1 MARAAGA
8 DIDCRRDHP
17 YAAYDRV
24 EFDVITERGGDVWS
38 RVLVR
43 SQEVFESIR
52 IIRQCLEKMED
63 GSDPTAD
70 SRTSCLSGRMGLSS
84 IEAPRGESHHF
95 VITGEN
101 NRPRRWRVRAPTY
114 QNLQAVPAMIKDQ
127 QIADMTISLGSIDP
141 CFSCTDRLETI
152 DLRSGTVQGLV
163 AAGVVESDADKEGLG
178 PDMKLPLIWA
188 IVGVMLNVGLVLL
201 VAPLFQGILRKVT
214 ARIQSRQG
222 PPIRQPYFDLLK
234 LLGKEDIESGETP
247 SMQRFAAYL
256 SLAAVLTVA
265 CLVPMGFG
273 APLNGVGDGIL
284 LIYLLTLCGIC
295 TLLAGLAAGSTYSL
309 VGISR
314 EMMSMIVLEPLFAIA
329 VVVGAM
335 HAQSFRL
342 DTVLHGSVYAPADF
356 RGQGCIMLG
365 VILLSFQALVQRVP
379 FDISEAETELMEG
392 PLMEYSG
399 PKLALFKYAFMTK
412 LIVYS
417 GLFVALFV
425 PWGSGLAFPLGWLLF
440 WVKVSALVLLVT
452 VVAATHARYRI
463 DQAIR
468 FFAGLLAV
476 ALVALVLASYGH

>member
-1 MARAAGA
+1 M
-8 DIDCRRDHP
+8 
-17 YAAYDRV
+17 
-24 EFDVITERGGDVWS
+24 
-38 RVLVR
+38 
-43 SQEVFESIR
+43 
-52 IIRQCLEKMED
+52 K
-63 GSDPTAD
+63 
-70 SRTSCLSGRMGLSS
+70 
-84 IEAPRGESHHF
+84 HH
-95 VITGEN
+95 
-101 NRPRRWRVRAPTY
+101 
-114 QNLQAVPAMIKDQ
+114 M
-127 QIADMTISLGSIDP
+127 
-141 CFSCTDRLETI
+141 
-152 DLRSGTVQGLV
+152 
-163 AAGVVESDADKEGLG
+163 
-178 PDMKLPLIWA
+178 IWA
-188 IVGVMLNVGLVLL
+188 IVGVALNVGLVLL

-234 LLGKEDIESGETP
+234 MLGKEDIESGQTP

-256 SLAAVLTVA
+256 ALAAVLTAA

-342 DTVLHGSVYAPADF
+342 NTVLHGSVYSTGGFPWS
-356 RGQGCIMLG
+356 GLLMLG

-399 PKLALFKYAFMTK
+399 PKLALFKYAFMAK

-417 GLFVALFV
+417 ALFVALFV

-476 ALVALVLASYGH
+476 AFLALVLASYGH